1 MKYFVLALRN
11 LMGYP
16 LRTLLTTLGVV
27 FGVGSVISV
36 MAMGA
41 GAERE
46 LLREFGRL
54 GIKNIILNSK
64 EPPEKQKDEAT
75 NQWAFNRYGLTYKDE
90 RQIRATVPGVQDVV
104 PALRREEFIWNGS
117 RKQKATL
124 YAVRPRYMNLFGL
137 DVVRG
142 RSLVAMDNI
151 DVKRVCII
159 RAGILRELGVMDD
172 PIGLPLLIG
181 DHYYKIVGVLSDS
194 EFLGYQA
201 KALNVDSKTKEVYVP
216 YETMF
221 RRIGTRK
228 IERQQGA
235 RKATD
240 VQLSQIVVGVENDD
254 DVLITAR
261 NLSRLLEKN
270 HEDHDYEM
278 VVPLE
283 ALAQKR
289 KTRQVFNYAL
299 IAIASISLLV
309 GGIGIA
315 NIMLAT
321 VTERTR
327 EIGVRRALGAHRIHI
342 VIQFLMETTVISMLG
357 GLVGV
362 GAGFLFIYAMEQWTG
377 WEFVVTSTSLGLA
390 LTISMVTGIL
400 FGIFPARRA
409 AMLDPITALRHE

>member
-1 MKYFVLALRN
+1 VKLLQLALRN
-11 LMGYP
+11 LWGYP

-27 FGVGSVISV
+27 FGVGSVIAV

-46 LLREFGRL
+46 LLKEFGRL
-54 GIKNIILNSK
+54 GIKNIIVNSK
-64 EPPEKQKDEAT
+64 EPPDKKKDEQT

-90 RQIRATVPGVQDVV
+90 RQIRDTVPGLSKVV
-104 PALRREEFIWNGS
+104 PALRRDEFVWHGS
-117 RKQKATL
+117 KKLKATL
-124 YAVRPRYMNLFGL
+124 YAVSPRYMDLFGL
-137 DVVRG
+137 DVLRG
-142 RSLVAMDNI
+142 RPLGDVDNT
-151 DVKRVCII
+151 DVKRVCVI
-159 RAGILRELGVMDD
+159 RRGLLTELGIFAD
-172 PIGLPLLIG
+172 PIGLPLMIG
-181 DHYYKIVGVLSDS
+181 DHYYRVIGVLADS
-194 EFLGYQA
+194 EFLGYQR
-201 KALNVDSKTKEVYVP
+201 KALNVDSKTKEIYVP
-216 YETMF
+216 YETVF
-221 RRIGTRK
+221 RRLGTRK

-254 DVLITAR
+254 DVLVTAR
-261 NLSRLLEKN
+261 ILSRLLDKN
-270 HEDHDYEM
+270 HEDQDYEM

-327 EIGVRRALGAHRIHI
+327 EIGVRRALGAKRRHI
-342 VIQFLMETTVISMLG
+342 VAQFLTETTVIATLG

-362 GAGFLFIYAMEQWTG
+362 GAGFLFIAAMQKWTG
-377 WEFVVTSTSLGLA
+377 WQFAVTYTSLGLA
-390 LTISMVTGIL
+390 LSVAMITGLI

-409 AMLDPITALRHE
+409 ALLDPIAALRHE